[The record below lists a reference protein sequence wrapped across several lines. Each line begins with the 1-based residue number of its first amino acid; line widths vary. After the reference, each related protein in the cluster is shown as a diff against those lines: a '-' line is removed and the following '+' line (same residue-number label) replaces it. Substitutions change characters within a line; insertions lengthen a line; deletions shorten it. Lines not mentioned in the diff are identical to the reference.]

1 MTPHLDG
8 LPVSDPVRRQL
19 DFLIASHQLTG
30 VLRLNRLLDGSRS
43 ESSAEHSWHLALMA
57 TVLAADHAAGVD
69 LARVL
74 AMLVIHD
81 LVEVEAGDVPVYDEQ
96 RRLDIMAAEQRAAV
110 ALFGRLPQPQGDT
123 LLALWHE
130 FEAAETDD
138 ARFARGIDRLQPLL
152 LHWASDGAAWAAR
165 GVTVAQERRMM
176 AAIVEFWPS
185 LGPVAETLVADAH
198 RRGLLAD

>member
-1 MTPHLDG
+1 VTPDLDG
-8 LPVSDPVRRQL
+8 LPVSEPVRRQL
-19 DFLIASHQLTG
+19 DFLIASHHLTG

-81 LVEVEAGDVPVYDEQ
+81 LVEVEAGDVPIYDEQ
-96 RRLDIMAAEQRAAV
+96 LRLDIMAAEQRAAV
-110 ALFGRLPQPQGDT
+110 ALFGRLPQPQGDA

-152 LHWASDGAAWAAR
+152 LHWAGDGVAWAAR
-165 GVTVAQERRMM
+165 GVTVAQERRVM